1 MFLVKIQELLES
13 WLPRKKANK
22 RQILS
27 LVGTLQH
34 ATKVVRPGRS
44 FVSRMY
50 STAAKL
56 HEMYYITRLN
66 KAFRSDPIWWHS
78 FLQSWNGLIILRHPS
93 LLITP
98 RFLCS
103 NRCFWDMGVCSS
115 TGISVATVAMATR
128 MV

>member
-1 MFLVKIQELLES
+1 MEIRLPPDKLARIQELLKTL
-13 WLPRKKANK
+13 LPRKKANK

-56 HEMYYITRLN
+56 REMYYITQLN
-66 KAFRSDPIWWHS
+66 KEF
-78 FLQSWNGLIILRHPS
+78 
-93 LLITP
+93 
-98 RFLCS
+98 
-103 NRCFWDMGVCSS
+103 
-115 TGISVATVAMATR
+115 
-128 MV
+128 